1 MDTYEKYKVLML
13 KEEGDTSH
21 VCQSYDQ
28 DSANQDKARFR
39 EDTYV
44 LRLWIPAKI
53 GVLNSWWLVNVGL
66 QAAKK
71 DKDSFKDN
79 NYVLC

>member
-1 MDTYEKYKVLML
+1 ML

-28 DSANQDKARFR
+28 YSAKKNKSRLR

-44 LRLWIPAKI
+44 LHSWIHATR
-53 GVLNSWWLVNVGL
+53 GVLDSWWLVNVGI
-66 QAAKK
+66 QDVKK
-71 DKDSFKDN
+71 LYRES
-79 NYVLC
+79 

>member
-28 DSANQDKARFR
+28 DSVKKDKARFMD
-39 EDTYV
+39 DTSV
-44 LRLWIPAKI
+44 LSSWITATRGI
-53 GVLNSWWLVNVGL
+53 LT
-66 QAAKK
+66 
-71 DKDSFKDN
+71 
-79 NYVLC
+79 Y